1 MLKIMN
7 YINGELVPPASRKY
21 LKNVCPSTGENYSL
35 IPDSDKN
42 DVNQAVEAAQ
52 QAFKSWSRTPKRE
65 RSDILMKLADEI
77 EKHSDSVNRY
87 IHATTGKTLTKKKF
101 FDSV

>member
-7 YINGELVPPASRKY
+7 YINGELVPPASGKY

-42 DVNQAVEAAQ
+42 DVQNAVTAAKEA
-52 QAFKSWSRTPKRE
+52 FNTWSKHLRKRD
-65 RSDILMKLADEI
+65 RIS
-77 EKHSDSVNRY
+77 
-87 IHATTGKTLTKKKF
+87 
-101 FDSV
+101 